1 MGKLIIAGIGPGSAE
16 HMTAAC
22 REALESADI
31 IAGYTGYIDLVRPL
45 YPAKSFLDTP
55 MTGEVERCRAALH
68 LAQGDKRV
76 CLVSSGDSGIYGMA
90 SLILELAAEY
100 PGAEVGAVPGVTA
113 ASSGGALLGAPLGH
127 DFAVV
132 SLSDLLTPWE
142 TIALRLRAAAQGDF
156 AICLY
161 NPGSANR
168 QGHLR
173 AACGILLET
182 LPRDR
187 ICGLARNI
195 GRAGEDAALTTL
207 GALES
212 AGTDMFTTVFVGSS
226 RTRAI
231 NGKMVTPRGYRNG

>member
-1 MGKLIIAGIGPGSAE
+1 
-16 HMTAAC
+16 MTAAC
-22 REALESADI
+22 REALDSADI

-45 YPAKSFLDTP
+45 CPGKTFLDTP
-55 MTGEVERCRAALH
+55 MTGEVERCRGALR
-68 LAQGDKRV
+68 LAQGDSRV
-76 CLVSSGDSGIYGMA
+76 CLVSSGDSGVYGMA
-90 SLILELAAEY
+90 SLILELAPEY
-100 PGAEVGAVPGVTA
+100 PGAEIEAIPGVTA

-127 DFAVV
+127 DFAVI

-161 NPGSANR
+161 NPGSAHR
-168 QGHLR
+168 QGHLK

-195 GRAGEDAALTTL
+195 GRDGEDAALTTL

-212 AGTDMFTTVFVGSS
+212 AEVDMFTTVFIGSS